1 MKSIVTGAAGF
12 IGSHI
17 ADKLV
22 ALGHEVVAIDNLCN
36 GSPDNLAQA
45 SVVGKVTL
53 VQADVAD
60 YPAIEPHFAGA
71 DHVYHLAGM
80 ADIVP
85 SIENPLLYHHANVT
99 GTVNVLEAARKHEAR
114 RFIYAASSSCY
125 GIPKIYP
132 TPESATIQP
141 MYPYSLTKQLGE
153 AYMLHWE
160 KTYGLPCLSLR
171 LFNVY
176 GPRGRTQGAY
186 GAVFKVF
193 LAQKLAGKPF
203 TVVGDGEQTR
213 DFVYVS
219 DVAEAFVAA
228 GYSSLS
234 GEAFNV
240 GTGQPQ
246 SVNRLVEL
254 LGGDVVHIPD
264 RPGEPRSTHA
274 DISRIRQ
281 ALGWEP
287 KVSFEEGVQAMLD
300 NIEFWRDAPVWEE
313 ESIARATE
321 SWFKYL
327 S

>member
-45 SVVGKVTL
+45 SAVGKVTL

-99 GTVNVLEAARKHEAR
+99 GTANVLEAARKHEAK

-125 GIPKIYP
+125 GIPEIHP
-132 TPESATIQP
+132 TPESAIIQP
-141 MYPYSLTKQLGE
+141 MYPYSLTKYLGE

-176 GPRGRTQGAY
+176 GPRGRTRGAY

-287 KVSFEEGVQAMLD
+287 TVGFEEGVRVMLD